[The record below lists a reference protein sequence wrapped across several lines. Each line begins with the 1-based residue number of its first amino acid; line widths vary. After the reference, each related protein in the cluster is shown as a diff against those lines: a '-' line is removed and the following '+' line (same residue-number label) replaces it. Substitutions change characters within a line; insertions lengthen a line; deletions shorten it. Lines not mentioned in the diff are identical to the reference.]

1 MTLCLFHSCR
11 YNSSTATAKDA
22 SILMAFDQKVIVA
35 AVATLNPNKPTN
47 IHACLHHLPYC
58 FHSPSYFCRNTILQA
73 FNETFSATGDRTKMA
88 EYQMR
93 VKNSEHELSSV
104 LYYPPAL
111 ALFEA
116 FSIKEIATESLF
128 FWKAVDQFE
137 DLCGRLE
144 RQKAKAASLA
154 TGSHA
159 KSSSS
164 SGDNQKR
171 KSSVSG
177 STVHSGSSAASGPLK
192 TQRFVKQTESG
203 PAQAKRQLAVGISQL
218 RDMCSTIMTEYVFQ
232 GSPQQVSE

>member
-1 MTLCLFHSCR
+1 MS
-11 YNSSTATAKDA
+11 
-22 SILMAFDQKVIVA
+22 FDQK
-35 AVATLNPNKPTN
+35 
-47 IHACLHHLPYC
+47 
-58 FHSPSYFCRNTILQA
+58 A

-128 FWKAVDQFE
+128 FWKAVEQFE

-144 RQKAKAASLA
+144 LQKIKAAVA
-154 TGSHA
+154 
-159 KSSSS
+159 SSSS
-164 SGDNQKR
+164 SVPFKKQASRQSLDKKPGQTGGGT
-171 KSSVSG
+171 G
-177 STVHSGSSAASGPLK
+177 STASSAASGPR
-192 TQRFVKQTESG
+192 TIRYVKQTESG
-203 PAQAKRQLAVGISQL
+203 PAKAKRLLAIGISQL

-232 GSPQQVSE
+232 GSPQQVSTD